1 MELPVMDGRKERIMT
16 QFIIFSIGFVMGAW
30 MGVLITALIASSH
43 DAEEREMRYWKH
55 RKEDNDE

>member
-1 MELPVMDGRKERIMT
+1 MS

-30 MGVLITALIASSH
+30 MGVLITALIVSSH
-43 DAEEREMRYWKH
+43 DAEEREMRCWKH

>member
-1 MELPVMDGRKERIMT
+1 MLFGRKERIMS

-43 DAEEREMRYWKH
+43 DAEEREMRYWEQKH
-55 RKEDNDE
+55 RKEDIDE

>member
-1 MELPVMDGRKERIMT
+1 MS

-30 MGVLITALIASSH
+30 IGVFITALIATSH
-43 DAEEREMRYWKH
+43 DAEEREMRYWEQKH

>member
-1 MELPVMDGRKERIMT
+1 MI

-30 MGVLITALIASSH
+30 MGALITALIASSR
-43 DAEEREMRYWKH
+43 DAEERERMYWKH

>member
-1 MELPVMDGRKERIMT
+1 MT

-30 MGVLITALIASSH
+30 MGVLISALIVSSH
-43 DAEEREMRYWKH
+43 DAEEREMRYWEQKR